1 MATQYTPQAIKDS
14 LFARD
19 WKKVIEIFKEHP
31 EFYTAKITKSEDTVL
46 HVVATHGAN
55 DTLVQFLDAMQ
66 ENIDWRATRRALGA
80 KNKQGD
86 TPLHCA
92 AARSSSSPIMCQRIV
107 LIDPMLVVDRNNN
120 RETPLFLA
128 ALHGH
133 KETFLY
139 LHSVASNMFSSEDT
153 LMKLT
158 PPWRRKGGET
168 ILHCTIQREYFE
180 LAFYII
186 HLYRDQFIA
195 SSVDE
200 KGITP
205 LHVLASKP
213 SAFKSGTNFRWW
225 SKILYYCMGVEPLK
239 VPSKSNHHVEVELA
253 EPPQN
258 QSQDSHTRT
267 TTKAKPG
274 ATLFDKAELPKNYHT
289 CYEFFE
295 FLWGL
300 FQSVTWKEGIKRNT
314 EREVGDSTSDKSSY
328 FPQNYATC
336 SEFVKSSYLYIFGLS
351 GIGLVGVKKV
361 KRKHTWC
368 AQIMDELI
376 KENSEYEWTDGGSNP
391 FIDQSEDEQ
400 QRILDVFNKPN
411 TDLSPPGPS
420 PLTNINAVQPMQQE
434 AQPKEVDERL
444 EALFKLLNIKRD
456 PEQEEMDKRMTALL
470 VAAKNGVIEM
480 VKKILERIPVAILDR
495 TKEEK
500 NILHVAVENRQPHI
514 FNELKNHD
522 VWDNLI
528 ETVDVNG
535 NNVLHFAAK
544 VSKYKPWQ
552 IPGSAMQMQWE
563 IKWYQYVKEAVP
575 QHLIFQS
582 NNDDDTPGEIFKE
595 CHKELVKDGSEWLK
609 STAESC
615 SVVAA
620 LIAGV
625 SFATSSQVPG
635 GSNDTGEPNLEGH
648 PAFNVF
654 AITSLVALCF
664 SITALV
670 MFLAILT
677 SRQQPKDFRRDLPFK
692 LLLGLSSLLVSIAS
706 ILVSYCAA
714 YFFVLKD
721 RVSTGLYIIYTATCL
736 PVSFYAVAQFP
747 LYFDLLKAILTEV
760 PQPSSRDDDL

>member
-1 MATQYTPQAIKDS
+1 MATQYTSQDIKDS

-31 EFYTAKITKSEDTVL
+31 EFYTDKVTKSEDTAL
-46 HVVATHGAN
+46 HVVATHGAK

-139 LHSVASNMFSSEDT
+139 LHSVASSMFSSEDT

-158 PPWRRKGGET
+158 RPWRRLGGET

-180 LAFYII
+180 LAFYVI

-195 SSVDE
+195 SCVDE
-200 KGITP
+200 KGITS
-205 LHVLASKP
+205 LHVLANKP
-213 SAFKSGTNFRWW
+213 SAFESGTRFRWW
-225 SKILYYCMGVEPLK
+225 SKIIYHCMIVEPLK
-239 VPSKSNHHVEVELA
+239 VPSKSDDRVEVELA
-253 EPPQN
+253 EPSQN
-258 QSQDSHTRT
+258 QSPDSHTRT
-267 TTKAKPG
+267 T
-274 ATLFDKAELPKNYHT
+274 TLFDKAELPKNYHT

-300 FQSVTWKEGIKRNT
+300 FQSGSMGI
-314 EREVGDSTSDKSSY
+314 
-328 FPQNYATC
+328 Q
-336 SEFVKSSYLYIFGLS
+336 
-351 GIGLVGVKKV
+351 KV
-361 KRKHTWC
+361 KQKHTWC

-376 KENSEYEWTDGGSNP
+376 KQNSEYEWMDSASNL

-400 QRILDVFNKPN
+400 QRVLDVFNKPN

-420 PLTNINAVQPMQQE
+420 PLTNVNAVQQMQQE
-434 AQPKEVDERL
+434 AQPKE
-444 EALFKLLNIKRD
+444 D

-470 VAAKNGVIEM
+470 VPAKNGVIEI
-480 VKKILERIPVAILDR
+480 VKQILERIPVAILDR

-500 NILHVAVENRQPHI
+500 NILHVAVENRKPHI
-514 FNELKNHD
+514 FMELRKYDH
-522 VWDNLI
+522 WGYLI
-528 ETVDVNG
+528 ENVDVNG
-535 NNVLHFAAK
+535 NNILHFAAK
-544 VSKYKPWQ
+544 ASKYKPWQ
-552 IPGSAMQMQWE
+552 IPGAAMQMQWE
-563 IKWYQYVKEAVP
+563 IKWYQYVKKAVDFQA

-582 NNDDDTPGEIFKE
+582 NNNDETPEEIFIESHQK
-595 CHKELVKDGSEWLK
+595 LVEEGSQWLK
-609 STAESC
+609 NTSESC

-635 GSNDTGEPNLEGH
+635 GFNEDNGKPTLGGH
-648 PAFNVF
+648 PAFNIF
-654 AITSLVALCF
+654 AITSMASLCF
-664 SITALV
+664 SVTAMV
-670 MFLAILT
+670 MFLSILT
-677 SRQQPKDFRRDLPFK
+677 SHQQHKDFRRGLPLK
-692 LLLGLSSLLVSIAS
+692 LLLCLSSLFVSIAS
-706 ILVSYCAA
+706 MLISFCTGH
-714 YFFVLKD
+714 FFVLKD
-721 RVSTGLYIIYTATCL
+721 KLSIGVFIIFTATCL
-736 PVSFYAVAQFP
+736 PVSFYAVAQLP
-747 LYFDLLKAILTEV
+747 LFLDLLKAILKEV
-760 PQPSSRDDDL
+760 PQPSYRDDNL